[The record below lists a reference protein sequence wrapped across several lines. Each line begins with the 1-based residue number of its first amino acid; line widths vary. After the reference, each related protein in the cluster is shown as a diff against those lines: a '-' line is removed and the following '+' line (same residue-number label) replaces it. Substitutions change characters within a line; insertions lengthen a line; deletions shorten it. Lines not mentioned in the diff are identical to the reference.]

1 MVEDLQRMGAPVAPF
16 VFTAQTKQRL
26 VEFLAVGIEQRQMTF
41 PDIPELVGE
50 LESFGYEVTRAGFRY
65 AAPEGLHDDCVMA
78 LGLAWQ
84 LCGPV
89 GTEAHTPVLLGDRVA
104 QDAPWRW

>member
-1 MVEDLQRMGAPVAPF
+1 
-16 VFTAQTKQRL
+16 
-26 VEFLAVGIEQRQMTF
+26 
-41 PDIPELVGE
+41 LVGE

-89 GTEAHTPVLLGDRVA
+89 GAAGHAPAMLGTRTTA
-104 QDAPWRW
+104 EFPF